1 MLVRS
6 MLVTIEKVIYDKLK
20 EEAEKRKISVG
31 AVIREILLNYFNLE
45 DNTKS
50 YSKREVNNEVI
61 IVGEKQYVRLQVKMK
76 KENEIFIKNELKKKG
91 VTVNQLLKN
100 EVLLTT

>member
-6 MLVTIEKVIYDKLK
+6 MLVTIEKEIYDKLK

-45 DNTKS
+45 DDTKA
-50 YSKREVNNEVI
+50 YSKKEISNEII
-61 IVGEKQYVRLQVKMK
+61 IVGDKQYVRLQMRMS
-76 KENEIFIKNELKKKG
+76 KENELLIKNELRKRNIS
-91 VTVNQLLKN
+91 VNQLLKN
-100 EVLLTT
+100 EILLTA

>member
-6 MLVTIEKVIYDKLK
+6 MLVTIEKEIYDKLK

-45 DNTKS
+45 DDTKA
-50 YSKREVNNEVI
+50 YSKKEISNEII
-61 IVGEKQYVRLQVKMK
+61 IVGDKQYVRLQMRMS
-76 KENEIFIKNELKKKG
+76 KENDLLIKNELRKRNIS
-91 VTVNQLLKN
+91 VNQLLKN
-100 EVLLTT
+100 EILLTA